1 MNLFLRNYSSQQE
14 PCVKKKLLRVSVVK
28 ASVKLPWKT
37 SHGELLTIFKTSQKR
52 TPPLVFFME
61 FSEFFFLTT
70 IFKLRSDQQLIKL
83 EEFLETD
90 FMQGY
95 WKTLKM

>member
-1 MNLFLRNYSSQQE
+1 M
-14 PCVKKKLLRVSVVK
+14 K

-37 SHGELLTIFKTSQKR
+37 SHGVLLTKFKTSQKN
-52 TPPLVFFME
+52 TPPLVFSME

-83 EEFLETD
+83 EEFLGTD
-90 FMQGY
+90 FVQEY